1 MDQRGARLMQVQL
14 AYYRRS
20 TLLADRL
27 AQRLSL
33 APNLARDPVAF
44 DGELRHPVRFREAI
58 SALHD
63 VAISDRRYQPRD
75 KSAYEAWKREQRQ
88 RQDEME
94 RVVYEQAK
102 AEILA
107 RHGVASGDLEARYER
122 CRRRYWQAR
131 QAYSNYLREH
141 DWDLWRR
148 LMPCDPVVTVAD
160 DVIYFECFS
169 ADESSYG
176 CLTVE
181 RDRGFGSAAGIQ
193 FGTTNVDYSWDL
205 YHHFQ
210 ALRSYRQTRFQVDP
224 QGFEVATA
232 GQGEYREEKIDLP
245 SGWLRGFM
253 QIQVAMGLPTR
264 RVRLSR
270 EAVYSI
276 LAWLKRHKARQSPRA
291 VRFELY
297 PGKPPRIVLE
307 PWEQLIVSQ
316 GTKYDGPAGEPTRIW
331 GGRRLLA
338 LARALPLVEHVDV
351 HLLGTGM
358 PSFWLAQMGEMRL
371 ALGLSGW
378 TANDWTRGSALDL
391 LAPPAEVSSGQ
402 VARAAELLRRR
413 GALTFDEI
421 QLALVT
427 QPATCALV
435 MNHLARTG
443 QAIYDLGAK
452 KFRWRQIM
460 PQALGEADIGP
471 ENEELAASRGIVG
484 RGKVEFTRQQ
494 TTGTGLVLYVGKAD
508 GKPVELLLDADGAI
522 QRAKCVCGHH
532 RKAGIRMGPCRHLL
546 ALRQEVMEGAPL
558 PQAVALNWYERLRRW
573 ANN

>member
-1 MDQRGARLMQVQL
+1 MQVQL
-14 AYYRRS
+14 AYYRKS
-20 TLLADRL
+20 ALLAERL
-27 AQRLSL
+27 AQTLSF

-44 DGELRHPVRFREAI
+44 DGALKQPVRFREAI

-63 VAISDRRYQPRD
+63 VVISDLRYKPRD
-75 KSAYEAWKREQRQ
+75 KTAYEAWKKSEQQRLSSMRQ
-88 RQDEME
+88 EA
-94 RVVYEQAK
+94 YKQAK
-102 AEILA
+102 EEILA
-107 RHGVASGDLEARYER
+107 RRGVVSPDIEARYER
-122 CRRRYWQAR
+122 CRRRYWHAR
-131 QAYSNYLREH
+131 QEYSSYLREH

-160 DVIYFECFS
+160 DVVFFECFS

-176 CLTVE
+176 CLTVD
-181 RDRGFGSAAGIQ
+181 RDGGFGTAGNVK

-232 GQGEYREEKIDLP
+232 GNADYREEKIDLP
-245 SGWLRGFM
+245 AGWLRGFM

-276 LAWLKRHKARQSPRA
+276 LAWLKRHKAHRSPRA
-291 VRFELY
+291 IRFELY
-297 PGKPPRIVLE
+297 PGQSPRIVLE
-307 PWEQLIVSQ
+307 PWEQLIVSH
-316 GTKYDGPAGEPTRIW
+316 GTKYHGPSGEPIRTW
-331 GGRRLLA
+331 GGRRLLS

-371 ALGLSGW
+371 TLGISGW
-378 TANDWTRGSALDL
+378 TTNDWTRGSALDL
-391 LAPPAEVSSGQ
+391 LVPPGEATSGQ
-402 VARAAELLRRR
+402 VARAAELVRHR
-413 GALTFDEI
+413 GALSFDEI

-427 QPATCALV
+427 QPVNCALA
-435 MNHLARTG
+435 MNYLARTG
-443 QAIYDLGAK
+443 QVIYDLGAR

-471 ENEELAASRGIVG
+471 ENEELAASRVIVA
-484 RGKVEFTRQQ
+484 RRRVAIDSQQ
-494 TTGTGLVLYVGKAD
+494 STGTGLMVYTGKAD
-508 GKPVELLLDADGAI
+508 GKPVEILMDSDGMI
-522 QRAKCVCGHH
+522 KRGKCLCGRHQ
-532 RKAGIRMGPCRHLL
+532 KAGIRMGPCRHLL
-546 ALRQEVMEGAPL
+546 ALRQTVLEGPL
-558 PQAVALNWYERLRRW
+558 VPDVSALSWYDRLKRW
-573 ANN
+573 SNN